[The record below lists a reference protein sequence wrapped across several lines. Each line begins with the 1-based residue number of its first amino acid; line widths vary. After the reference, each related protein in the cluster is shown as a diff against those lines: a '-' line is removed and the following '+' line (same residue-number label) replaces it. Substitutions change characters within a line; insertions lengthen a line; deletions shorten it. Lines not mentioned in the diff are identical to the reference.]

1 MKQLIQTLLKA
12 GSLFLVITF
21 VVSTGCQQQKRDPS
35 QELKPIADKLV
46 EVWNDGNLDS
56 LDSIIDPSFVRT
68 VNKMPDVKG
77 IDGFKKVISG
87 LRTAYP
93 DLKLSIDNEIYS
105 ENSLAY
111 RWVLAG
117 TNTGPGEMP
126 PTGKSYNNWGLTI
139 IYFANGK
146 ITRQIV
152 AYDEKTFFEQQGY
165 TMMPPSGTNQ

>member
-1 MKQLIQTLLKA
+1 MKSLIRKV
-12 GSLFLVITF
+12 LFLNISILIVTF
-21 VVSTGCQQQKRDPS
+21 VFIAGCQQQKPDPS

-46 EVWNDGNLDS
+46 EAWNGGNLDS
-56 LDSIIDPSFVRT
+56 LDAIIDPSFVRT
-68 VNKMPDVKG
+68 VNQMPDVKG
-77 IDGFKKVISG
+77 VDGFKKVISG
-87 LRTAYP
+87 LRTTYP

-152 AYDEKTFFEQQGY
+152 AYDEKSFFEQLGF
-165 TMMPPSGTNQ
+165 TITPPSETKK